1 MDLEFSKEELAFR
14 EEVREFVTTKL
25 PADIRAKVDS
35 GFPLTKDDA
44 TRWQKILFEKG
55 WAAPNWPVEYG
66 GTGWTPT
73 QIYIFDDELGAAG
86 APPVVPF
93 GLKMVAPVIYKFGTE
108 EQKKRFLPDILAS
121 NVWWCQG
128 YSEPGAGSDLASLNC
143 KAVRDGDHY
152 IVNGIKAWTTL
163 GQHADWIFCL
173 VRTDPNAKK
182 QQGISFLLID
192 MKTPGVSVHPVI
204 TMEGDHEVN
213 ETHFEDVRV
222 PVENRVGAEHQG
234 WTCAKYLLTH
244 ERTNIANV
252 GQIKRGLDRVRRA
265 ASKVKVGDGVLHE
278 QPSFARR
285 IAETEIAI
293 TALEFLSL
301 RVLSSVQSGGAPGA
315 ESSMLKIRG
324 TELQQAMSELMLEAS
339 AYNAFPFT
347 PEFSREAAHDEKK
360 AWANRAAANYFN
372 LRKVTIYGGSSEIQ
386 KNIMS
391 KAVLGI

>member
-1 MDLEFSKEELAFR
+1 MDLEFTKEELAFR
-14 EEVREFVTTKL
+14 EEVRAFVKEKL
-25 PADIRAKVDS
+25 PADIREKVDH
-35 GFPLTKDDA
+35 GVPLAKNDA
-44 TRWQKILFEKG
+44 VRWQKILYEKG

-93 GLKMVAPVIYKFGTE
+93 GLKMVAPVIYTFGNE

-128 YSEPGAGSDLASLNC
+128 YSEPGSGSDLASLSTR
-143 KAVRDGDHY
+143 AVRDGDHY

-222 PVENRVGAEHQG
+222 PVENRIGPENRG
-234 WTCAKYLLTH
+234 WDCAKYLLTH
-244 ERTNIANV
+244 ERTNIA
-252 GQIKRGLDRVRRA
+252 QIGVLKRGLRRLRRESA
-265 ASKVKVGDGVLHE
+265 KIKAGDGVLLE

-285 IAETEIAI
+285 VAELEVQL
-293 TALEFLSL
+293 TAVEFTSL
-301 RVLSSVQSGGAPGA
+301 RILSTVQRGGAPGA
-315 ESSMLKIRG
+315 ESSLLKVRG
-324 TELQQAMSELMLEAS
+324 TELQQAFSELLFEA
-339 AYNAFPFT
+339 AGYAGFAFT
-347 PEFSREAAHDEKK
+347 PEGGKPIGEPWVS
-360 AWANRAAANYFN
+360 RAAANYFN
-372 LRKVTIYGGSSEIQ
+372 QRKVTIYGGSSEIQ
-386 KNIMS
+386 RNIMS
-391 KAVLGI
+391 KAVLGL